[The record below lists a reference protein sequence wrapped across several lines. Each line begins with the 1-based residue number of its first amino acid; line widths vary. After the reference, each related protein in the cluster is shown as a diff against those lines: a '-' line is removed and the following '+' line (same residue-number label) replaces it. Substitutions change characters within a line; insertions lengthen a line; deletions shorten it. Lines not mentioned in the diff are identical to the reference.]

1 MMNIHAQSSRRSAT
15 IASLVVFSILTCH
28 SVPTIA
34 RDSGSLHVQLA
45 DLDLRTSVGRQ
56 TAYDRLHQA
65 ARIVCSRASDPLDLG
80 RQIHAV
86 ACIDRTMAKATAS
99 LAQLVERS
107 EPIQVA
113 NGASR

>member
-1 MMNIHAQSSRRSAT
+1 MNIHAPSIRR
-15 IASLVVFSILTCH
+15 IAAVSSLVVFSTMACH
-28 SVPTIA
+28 SAPTAA
-34 RDSGSLHVQLA
+34 RDSGSIHVQLA
-45 DLDLRTSVGRQ
+45 NLDLSTSVGRQ

-80 RQIHAV
+80 RQIHTA

-107 EPIQVA
+107 EAIQVA
-113 NGASR
+113 NSATR

>member
-1 MMNIHAQSSRRSAT
+1 MNINAPPNRRFAAVS
-15 IASLVVFSILTCH
+15 SLVVLSMMAFH
-28 SVPTIA
+28 SVPTVA
-34 RDSGSLHVQLA
+34 RDSGSIHVQLV

-99 LAQLVERS
+99 LAQLAERN